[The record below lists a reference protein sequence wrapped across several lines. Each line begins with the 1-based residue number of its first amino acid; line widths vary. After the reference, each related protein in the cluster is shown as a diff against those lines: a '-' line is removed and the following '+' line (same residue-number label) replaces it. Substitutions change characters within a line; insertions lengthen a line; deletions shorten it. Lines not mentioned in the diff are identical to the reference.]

1 MNLGK
6 RRPTPPGVILHEE
19 FLEPLGVS
27 QSALADHLQVDRKT
41 INRLVNDAGYRIS
54 ASLAL
59 RLASALGTS
68 PEFWLNLSMRCQL
81 WDELKALEGSL
92 PRPLRAVVHGNG

>member
-6 RRPTPPGVILHEE
+6 RRPTPPGVILNEE
-19 FLEPLGVS
+19 FLKPLLVS
-27 QSALADHLQVDRKT
+27 QSDFADHLGVDRKT
-41 INRLVNDAGYRIS
+41 INRLINDPAYRIS
-54 ASLAL
+54 AALAL

-81 WDELKALEGSL
+81 WDELKSLDGKLPQALNRKAG
-92 PRPLRAVVHGNG
+92 